1 MNETSIRPDEKLKS
15 SPLYNLSMAN
25 KELFHSNFLA
35 WFGNCYKEDFKKL
48 FNNLLEDGWPEGLDK
63 FTVKREYKHYDIT
76 IVDSENKP
84 RILIENKVKSVPINK
99 QLQGYRGENNED
111 CRFILLTITK
121 ILHGLEKPEGWQ
133 IITYD
138 QLSQKLANCKISDP
152 YHSGLLKDYCSY
164 IKQFQD
170 LIESFDNED
179 LYRSSPTDDEQ
190 KKELGIFDI
199 CGKRKVQML
208 YQRLVDKCEYNHLI
222 VVNDV
227 KDLTDDNIMV
237 GWNYTNL
244 ALIEVKL
251 KANKDHIIIQIQGKQ
266 YRHGIEFFDDRIR
279 DRIDSM
285 QSKKKVIFTPNENG
299 IQYLKDTYSD
309 LLDLDCKKGVDHK
322 PKYYPFE
329 PEQFGQKKSFC
340 KYCNGER
347 NKINQKIGCF
357 VYQWVEIPQDTSC
370 DKLVEY
376 IFNDIQIIKQ
386 NIKKW
391 CSTQQTI

>member
-1 MNETSIRPDEKLKS
+1 MNETSIKPDEKLKS

-35 WFGNCYKEDFKKL
+35 WFGNCYKENFKEL
-48 FNNLLEDGWPEGLDK
+48 FDELLDGWPKGLDE
-63 FTVKREYKHYDIT
+63 FTVEREYKHYDIT
-76 IVDSENKP
+76 IVDSEKKP
-84 RILIENKVKSVPINK
+84 RILIENKVKRVPINK
-99 QLQGYRGENNED
+99 QLEGYREAENNKD

-121 ILHGLEKPEGWQ
+121 ILHGLEKPKGWQ
-133 IITYD
+133 IVTYD

-164 IKQFQD
+164 IEQFQH

-199 CGKRKVQML
+199 CGKRKVQIL
-208 YQRLVDKCEYNHLI
+208 YQRLVAKCKDLI

-227 KDLTDDNIMV
+227 EALTDDNIMV

-251 KANKDHIIIQIQGKQ
+251 KAKKDHIIIQIQGKQ
-266 YRHGIEFFDDRIR
+266 YRHGVEFFDDRIG

-285 QSKKKVIFTPNENG
+285 QSKKKVIFTPNEKG
-299 IQYLKDTYSD
+299 IQYLTKTYPD
-309 LLDLDCKKGVDHK
+309 LLDLNWKDRNPRKD
-322 PKYYPFE
+322 YPIHT
-329 PEQFGQKKSFC
+329 PFGQRNKYC
-340 KYCNGER
+340 KYCNGETKNNR
-347 NKINQKIGCF
+347 IGCF
-357 VYQWVEIPQDTSC
+357 VYQWVEIPQNTSC
-370 DKLVEY
+370 DELVDY
-376 IFNDIQIIKQ
+376 IFNDILNIKK